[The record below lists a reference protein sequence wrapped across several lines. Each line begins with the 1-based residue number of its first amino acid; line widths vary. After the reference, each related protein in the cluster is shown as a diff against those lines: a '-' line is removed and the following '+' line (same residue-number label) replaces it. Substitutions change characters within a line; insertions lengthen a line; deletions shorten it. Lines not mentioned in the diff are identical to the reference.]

1 MNTNNIKIKTLS
13 IGEFKIYS
21 KNGTLKVKGNGQ
33 IFNLLKGKKS
43 IKSGGF
49 FSIQDSE
56 VLAFM
61 RKLFKCGDVKYD
73 SIG

>member
-21 KNGTLKVKGNGQ
+21 KSGTLIVSGNGQ
-33 IFNLLKGKKS
+33 TFNLLEGKKS

-49 FSIQDSE
+49 FSTKDSE
-56 VLAFM
+56 ILNFI
-61 RKLFKCGDVKYD
+61 RKILKPG
-73 SIG
+73 INEL

>member
-21 KNGTLKVKGNGQ
+21 EDGTLKVKGNGQ
-33 IFNLLKGKKS
+33 VLNLLEGKKS
-43 IKSGGF
+43 VKKGGF

-56 VLAFM
+56 ALAFM
-61 RKLFKCGDVKYD
+61 RKLFK
-73 SIG
+73 